1 MNFLNYTF
9 KQKNDWTCGPAVAR
23 IFLHSRGKQIGL
35 KEIIRAL
42 RTTREGT
49 SNANL
54 VRFIRRHSLYYIEK
68 QKATLRD
75 LKSQSKNKIV
85 IVSYWIPR
93 SKVHHYSIVKKV
105 GKRRIYFH
113 DTWYGSK
120 HNYSVD
126 YFLKNWR
133 DEEAVRW
140 MLAVKP

>member
-1 MNFLNYTF
+1 MNLLNYTF

-23 IFLHSRGKQIGL
+23 IVLHSRGKLAGL
-35 KEIIRAL
+35 KEIAKAL

-54 VRFIRRHSLYYIEK
+54 VRFIRKHSPYYIEK
-68 QKATLRD
+68 QKATLGD
-75 LKSQSKNKIV
+75 LKNHSKNKIV

-93 SKVHHYSIVKKV
+93 SKAYHYSIVKKV
-105 GKRRIYFH
+105 GKKRIYFH
-113 DTWYGSK
+113 DTWYGST
-120 HNYSVD
+120 HSYSID

-133 DEEAVRW
+133 EEEATRW